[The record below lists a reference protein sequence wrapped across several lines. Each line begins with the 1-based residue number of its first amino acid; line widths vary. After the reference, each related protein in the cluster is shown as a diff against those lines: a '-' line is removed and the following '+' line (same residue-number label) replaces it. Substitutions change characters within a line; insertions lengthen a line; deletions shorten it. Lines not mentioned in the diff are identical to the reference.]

1 MNSVIIPYEL
11 FQKFQEWLED
21 QEDIAEIRK
30 IKKTAINKD
39 FISLDELKKDL
50 GLNWN
55 PKNYNLLM
63 KGWFMEIA
71 EKIHEHVKKM
81 PFEMAKEL
89 AT

>member
-39 FISLDELKKDL
+39 FIRLDELKKDL
-50 GLNWN
+50 GLN
-55 PKNYNLLM
+55 
-63 KGWFMEIA
+63 
-71 EKIHEHVKKM
+71 
-81 PFEMAKEL
+81 
-89 AT
+89 